1 MNFSTETGT
10 TRRYTKTGD
19 LTNHKEAVLTLLPL
33 YSPRCSVVQW
43 NHGIVGLAV
52 GNGGFY
58 VKTSHPKPHYRPLS
72 EIVPGES
79 NSISNQ
85 KRILEAYAKQNG
97 FTNLRWYTDV

>member
-10 TRRYTKTGD
+10 TRRYTKIVI
-19 LTNHKEAVLTLLPL
+19 LTNHKEADLTLLPL
-33 YSPRCSVVQW
+33 YNQPYSVVQW

-72 EIVPGES
+72 EIVP
-79 NSISNQ
+79 
-85 KRILEAYAKQNG
+85 
-97 FTNLRWYTDV
+97 